1 MMDTETKEAILKL
14 AGYSVDAHRISGK
27 GTYTMWYVVTSLVD
41 ILAQANTRQ
50 TAINLAYN
58 AFLTRQN
65 DVTETS

>member
-14 AGYSVDAHRISGK
+14 AGYSVDAHSISGK
-27 GTYTMWYVVTSLVD
+27 GIYTMWYVVTSLVD